1 MNINHIELKPL
12 LYLLP
17 TKKIKK
23 LKKYSDSYAKD
34 LIRSIIFGSN
44 VMNNFRNNSRV
55 I

>member
-17 TKKIKK
+17 TKSLELYEIAKENMICIK
-23 LKKYSDSYAKD
+23 LD
-34 LIRSIIFGSN
+34 
-44 VMNNFRNNSRV
+44 RV